1 MTLALALG
9 CCQIGKEKVLLNSM
23 KGIETLSRVDV
34 LCVDKDRDHYRPGIG
49 KNREIRPAKTLSRL
63 GSS

>member
-9 CCQIGKEKVLLNSM
+9 AVRLAKEKVLLNSM

-34 LCVDKDRDHYRPGIG
+34 LCVPIRQGPLQEPGH
-49 KNREIRPAKTLSRL
+49 
-63 GSS
+63 GSA